1 MQTNIMVR
9 DTGIAVTQI
18 FSLISQGYSYSQ
30 ILDANPKLIVSDI
43 MAAADLAR
51 QIIEAL
57 KDDQDKIEIHHEIR
71 FAFSRGQFVT
81 MAALRD
87 KFPRAFLP
95 WTRREDERLA
105 EMYQRGARI
114 SDIAQRHQRQPGA
127 IHARLVRLNLL
138 TEPGQPGRD

>member
-1 MQTNIMVR
+1 MIR

-18 FSLISQGYSYSQ
+18 FTIISQGYSYSQ
-30 ILDANPKLIVSDI
+30 ILDANQKLIMSDI

-57 KDDQDKIEIHHEIR
+57 KDDQDRIEIHQEIR

-81 MAALRD
+81 MGALRD
-87 KFPRAFLP
+87 KYPRAFLP
-95 WTRREDERLA
+95 WSHREDERLA

-138 TEPGQPGRD
+138 KEPDQQAHD